1 MPECLD
7 AFPHPNPSAPRRAAS
22 ARVFPVSRAIS
33 TQTPRQPRHKVAGSY
48 LYMAAKPGGGR
59 SVGMRQAK
67 DERHLATELRKERM
81 ALLRSIRLPIA
92 AGDSGGTVKLKDQAE
107 MNTQLA
113 QLLSRGSPLVEAL
126 EVTGAS
132 VSNKMRPKAL
142 RMRDLVA
149 GGASFAD
156 ACEQVGGFDRVT
168 IALYRASERTGD
180 LAGAAKQLAIAARRQ
195 LSIQGKAATLMIY
208 PAILLIVTMLVSGLL
223 LTQVLPRIGETL
235 TAANAKLPLFT
246 TLLLYVGVF
255 LRDNW
260 LPLLLAALI
269 GLLGVVVFW
278 RQVSAASVVVM
289 RRLPGI
295 RQVVLA
301 QESAR
306 FFSVM
311 AALTRCGVPLA
322 DALGVA
328 NGAITHPLMRVQLEK
343 LRTRLIEG
351 GVLRNLIDE
360 VDSLPITTR
369 RLMIAAERA
378 GDLQGAFDTLA
389 TDMMEQVETQ
399 SARLVAF
406 MEPAVIV
413 FMFLV
418 VGSVILGVMIP
429 LLTLSN
435 SVGFGG

>member
-1 MPECLD
+1 M
-7 AFPHPNPSAPRRAAS
+7 
-22 ARVFPVSRAIS
+22 SRAIS
-33 TQTPRQPRHKVAGSY
+33 SQTQRAGRHKSPGSF

-59 SVGMRQAK
+59 SVGMRLAK

-81 ALLRSIRLPIA
+81 ALLGAVRLPIA
-92 AGDSGGTVKLKDQAE
+92 AADSGGTVKLKDQAE
-107 MNTQLA
+107 LNTQLA

-132 VSNKMRPKAL
+132 VSSKMRPKAL

-195 LSIQGKAATLMIY
+195 LSVQGKAATLMIY
-208 PAILLIVTMLVSGLL
+208 PAILLTITCIAAAVL
-223 LTQVLPRIGETL
+223 LTKVLPRIGEAIASAGVTL
-235 TAANAKLPLFT
+235 PWFT
-246 TLLLYVGVF
+246 RALLAIGIF
-255 LRDNW
+255 LRDNAV
-260 LPLLLAALI
+260 LILMVVGVAAIAGIILRR
-269 GLLGVVVFW
+269 VVMDF
-278 RQVSAASVVVM
+278 AGTVM
-289 RRLPGI
+289 RRLPAI

-311 AALTRCGVPLA
+311 SALTRCGVPLA
-322 DALGVA
+322 DALGIA
-328 NGAITHPLMRVQLEK
+328 NGAITHPAMRQQLD
-343 LRTRLIEG
+343 RTRIRLIEG

-378 GDLQGAFDTLA
+378 GDLQSAFDTLA
-389 TDMMEQVETQ
+389 TDMMEEVETR
-399 SARLVAF
+399 SARLIAF

-413 FMFLV
+413 FLFLV
-418 VGSVILGVMIP
+418 VGSVILGIMIP
-429 LLTLSN
+429 LLNLSS
-435 SVGFGG
+435 SVGMGG

>member
-1 MPECLD
+1 MSRALTTTSGRT
-7 AFPHPNPSAPRRAAS
+7 PSRKSAAS
-22 ARVFPVSRAIS
+22 F
-33 TQTPRQPRHKVAGSY
+33 

-59 SVGMRQAK
+59 SFGVRQAR
-67 DERHLATELRKERM
+67 DERHLAGELRKERM
-81 ALLRSIRLPIA
+81 ALLRSVKLPIA
-92 AGDSGGTVKLKDQAE
+92 VRESTGEAKLKDQAE
-107 MNTQLA
+107 LNTQLA

-126 EVTGAS
+126 EVTAAS
-132 VSNKMRPKAL
+132 VSSAMRPRAL

-168 IALYRASERTGD
+168 VALYRAAERTGD

-208 PAILLIVTMLVSGLL
+208 PAILLTITMLAAAFL
-223 LTQVLPRIGETL
+223 LTQILPKIGEAL
-235 TAANAKLPLFT
+235 ESAGAQLPLFT
-246 TLLLYVGVF
+246 RVLLAIGLF
-255 LRDNW
+255 LRDN
-260 LPLLLAALI
+260 LLIIAIVLGFLGGAAFI
-269 GLLGVVVFW
+269 FRKPV
-278 RQVSAASVVVM
+278 AAVIFAFM
-289 RRLPGI
+289 RKAPAI

-322 DALGVA
+322 DALGIGS
-328 NGAITHPLMRVQLEK
+328 GAISHPEMREQLDK

-360 VDSLPITTR
+360 VTSLPITTR

-378 GDLQGAFDTLA
+378 GDLQSAFDTLA
-389 TDMMEQVETQ
+389 TDMTEEVETR
-399 SARLVAF
+399 SARLIAF
-406 MEPAVIV
+406 MEPAVIL
-413 FMFLV
+413 FLFVV

-429 LLTLSN
+429 LLNLSS
-435 SVGFGG
+435 SVGLGG

>member
-1 MPECLD
+1 M
-7 AFPHPNPSAPRRAAS
+7 
-22 ARVFPVSRAIS
+22 SRAIS
-33 TQTPRQPRHKVAGSY
+33 TQTPRQSRHKVAGSY

-180 LAGAAKQLAIAARRQ
+180 LAGASKQLAIAARRQ

-208 PAILLIVTMLVSGLL
+208 PAILLTITCIAAAVL
-223 LTQVLPRIGETL
+223 LTKVLPRIGEAIASAGVTL
-235 TAANAKLPLFT
+235 PWFT
-246 TLLLYVGVF
+246 RALLAIGIF
-255 LRDNW
+255 LRDNA
-260 LPLLLAALI
+260 LMITMVLGFAIIAAI
-269 GLLGVVVFW
+269 IMRAVVGAAIL
-278 RQVSAASVVVM
+278 SAM
-289 RRLPGI
+289 RKMPAI

-311 AALTRCGVPLA
+311 SALTRCGVPLA

-328 NGAITHPLMRVQLEK
+328 NGAITHPQMRVQLER
-343 LRTRLIEG
+343 LRVRLIEG

-378 GDLQGAFDTLA
+378 GDLQSAFDTLA
-389 TDMMEQVETQ
+389 MDMMEEVETR
-399 SARLVAF
+399 SARLIAF

-413 FMFLV
+413 FLFLV
-418 VGSVILGVMIP
+418 VGSVILGIMIP
-429 LLTLSN
+429 LLNLSS
-435 SVGFGG
+435 SVGMGG

>member
-1 MPECLD
+1 M
-7 AFPHPNPSAPRRAAS
+7 
-22 ARVFPVSRAIS
+22 SRAITTTS
-33 TQTPRQPRHKVAGSY
+33 GRAGPGSRKPAAQSF

-59 SVGMRQAK
+59 AIGVRQAR
-67 DERHLATELRKERM
+67 DERHLAGELRKEKM
-81 ALLRSIRLPIA
+81 ALLRSLKLPVSVRESTS
-92 AGDSGGTVKLKDQAE
+92 DVKLKDQAE
-107 MNTQLA
+107 LNTQLA

-132 VSNKMRPKAL
+132 VSRTMKPRAL

-168 IALYRASERTGD
+168 VALYRAAERTGD

-195 LSIQGKAATLMIY
+195 LQVQGKAATLMIY
-208 PAILLIVTMLVSGLL
+208 PAILLTITFLVAAFL
-223 LTQVLPRIGETL
+223 LTNILPKIGE
-235 TAANAKLPLFT
+235 AMASAGASLPWFT
-246 TLLLYVGVF
+246 
-255 LRDNW
+255 RM
-260 LPLLLAALI
+260 LLAIGNFLKDNVFIILI
-269 GLLGVVVFW
+269 VGAITVGAAVVF
-278 RQVSAASVVVM
+278 RKIVGAVVM
-289 RRLPGI
+289 GVMRKAPAI

-322 DALGVA
+322 DALGIA
-328 NGAITHPLMRVQLEK
+328 SGAITHPEMREQLEK
-343 LRTRLIEG
+343 LRARLIEG

-360 VDSLPITTR
+360 VTSLPITTR

-378 GDLQGAFDTLA
+378 GDLQSAFDTLA
-389 TDMMEQVETQ
+389 TDMTEEVETR
-399 SARLVAF
+399 SARLIAM

-413 FMFLV
+413 FLFLV
-418 VGSVILGVMIP
+418 VGSVILGVMLP
-429 LLTLSN
+429 LLNLS
-435 SVGFGG
+435 SGLSMGG